1 MIALYLQL
9 REVAIQLAQ
18 EYVAPS
24 EIRPTRIF
32 TSRAVRG
39 LLFIFE
45 SSAASALTC
54 CQPHGEKE
62 TPMSQLK
69 RNSSAAHPS
78 RKRLAVAFFAFAITL
93 LGGVF
98 APASEAQRDDD
109 LGKHRDADLSKVVF
123 VGDSLTAGFQS
134 DSLIATAQPH
144 GWANVVAVQAGT
156 PLSLPLIAPPGIPN
170 TLVLISPGPPPQ
182 ITTAPGVSTGR
193 INDNQATD
201 LGVPGALL
209 NDALNTAPTLPI
221 NASNI
226 LTDLILGVPGLAE
239 GKVLTQVGWAQ
250 ALQPTTLFV
259 WIGNNDILGAAA
271 AADPSLAT
279 PIGTFQTE
287 FKQLLDQLAETHATI
302 VVANIPDVT
311 AIPFFTSTE
320 TIAQETGLPLFVI
333 AQLLGIYPGD
343 LVTPEGVALIP
354 GILAYP
360 STGPLPSSVVLNLP
374 KVIETQLIVDAY
386 NAIIGFE
393 VFKHGDILVD
403 IHTLSVRTAEHGIEA
418 NGQHL
423 TDAFLGGLFSLDGVH
438 PTNTGYAVLA
448 NAFIQTLDQ
457 QLGAKVPLISIDEVA
472 KSDPLVFPSVE
483 AGNKGHVDAKTAI
496 SMKATILRP
505 GPH

>member
-1 MIALYLQL
+1 
-9 REVAIQLAQ
+9 
-18 EYVAPS
+18 
-24 EIRPTRIF
+24 
-32 TSRAVRG
+32 
-39 LLFIFE
+39 
-45 SSAASALTC
+45 
-54 CQPHGEKE
+54 
-62 TPMSQLK
+62 MSQLN
-69 RNSSAAHPS
+69 RNSSAAHSS
-78 RKRLAVAFFAFAITL
+78 RKQLSVAFITFAITFL
-93 LGGVF
+93 IGVF
-98 APASEAQRDDD
+98 APSSQAQRSDNF
-109 LGKHRDADLSKVVF
+109 GQHRTADLSKVVF

-144 GWANVVAVQAGT
+144 GWANVVASQAGT

-170 TLVLISPGPPPQ
+170 TLVLISPGPPPL
-182 ITTAPGVSTGR
+182 ITTAPGVSPGR

-209 NDALNTAPTLPI
+209 NDVLNTAPTLPI
-221 NASNI
+221 NSSNI

-250 ALQPTTLFV
+250 ALEPTTLFV

-279 PIGTFQTE
+279 PIGTFQSE

-302 VVANIPDVT
+302 VVANIPDIT

-320 TIAQETGLPLFVI
+320 TIAKETGLPLFVI
-333 AQLLGIYPGD
+333 AQLLGIHPGD
-343 LVTPEGVALIP
+343 LVTPEGVDLIP
-354 GILAYP
+354 GILADP
-360 STGPLPSSVVLNLP
+360 SAGPLPSGLVLTLP

-393 VFKHGDILVD
+393 VFVHGDTLVD
-403 IHTLSVRTAEHGIEA
+403 IHTLSLRTAAHGVEA
-418 NGQHL
+418 NGQLL
-423 TDAFLGGLFSLDGVH
+423 TNAFLGGLFSLDGVH
-438 PTNTGYAVLA
+438 PTNTGYAVIA

-472 KSDPLVFPSVE
+472 KSDPLIFPSVE
-483 AGNKGHVDAKTAI
+483 AASNGHVDAKAAK

>member
-1 MIALYLQL
+1 
-9 REVAIQLAQ
+9 
-18 EYVAPS
+18 
-24 EIRPTRIF
+24 
-32 TSRAVRG
+32 
-39 LLFIFE
+39 
-45 SSAASALTC
+45 
-54 CQPHGEKE
+54 
-62 TPMSQLK
+62 MSQLN
-69 RNSSAAHPS
+69 RNSSAAHS
-78 RKRLAVAFFAFAITL
+78 NRRKRLSVAFFAFAITL

-98 APASEAQRDDD
+98 APASHAQSGDDF
-109 LGKHRDADLSKVVF
+109 GQHRKADLSKVVF

-156 PLSLPLIAPPGIPN
+156 PLLLPLIAPPGIPN
-170 TLVLISPGPPPQ
+170 TLVLVSPGPPPQ
-182 ITTAPGVSTGR
+182 ITTAPGMSTGR
-193 INDNQATD
+193 INDAQATD

-209 NDALNTAPTLPI
+209 NDALNTRPTLPV
-221 NASNI
+221 NPSNI

-239 GKVLTQVGWAQ
+239 GEDLTQVGWAQ

-287 FKQLLDQLAETHATI
+287 FKQLLDQLAETNATI

-320 TIAQETGLPLFVI
+320 TIAQETGLPLIVI
-333 AQLLGIYPGD
+333 GQLLGIHPGD

-354 GILAYP
+354 GILADP
-360 STGPLPSSVVLNLP
+360 STGPLPSSVVLTFP

-393 VFKHGDILVD
+393 VFVHGDTLVD

-418 NGQHL
+418 NGQLL
-423 TDAFLGGLFSLDGVH
+423 TNAFLGGLFSLDGVH
-438 PTNTGYAVLA
+438 PTNTGYAVIA
-448 NAFIQTLDQ
+448 NTFIQTLDQ
-457 QLGAKVPLISIDEVA
+457 RLGAKVPLISIDEVA
-472 KSDPLVFPSVE
+472 KSDPLVFPGVG
-483 AGNKGHVDAKTAI
+483 AANKGHVDVKTAI